1 MPSSRLVRLTLAA
14 ALTTGLAARAS
25 GFYFGDNGAS
35 AMVQGGAF
43 TAQADDALGMQ
54 YNPAGLTQISG
65 FHALADVNILRHDVT
80 FLRQD
85 SGFDPGNPSALIN
98 TVSSQ
103 KAPFLLP
110 YFGAAYGF
118 TLFGRRATVGLG
130 LFAPPSQGR
139 YEYPTPDYTTDA
151 MGAYTQNPK
160 KYAPQRYALLMT
172 DILIAYPTLS
182 LAYEVHPRVQLG
194 VSAQLTVSHFKQT
207 QVMYGGDVFCPPGMA
222 CGGEYNPQ
230 RQLLENPDYDAIVN
244 IDLPGRVG
252 ATVIGGVMVRPT
264 DWLAVGASI
273 RPPIPFTAY
282 GPFSVQL
289 PKTFVD
295 AGASVSGDRAMLQ
308 MTLPLE
314 LRVGARVTP
323 FTSGALK
330 DRLGINVDFLYQ
342 GWDSVKELLLTP
354 DNVTL
359 SSGSGSTPTPIAPF
373 AVKKNWQPTWSVR
386 VGASFRAHQYVSA
399 HLGALYETGA
409 APEATYSVDWTHPS
423 RFIFTGGVT
432 GHLGPV
438 NLIVGALF
446 TPTNTTIVQNS
457 EVLRGQ
463 TNPDIAAG
471 AVGNG
476 IYTSGGWGLITGLR
490 LNLGGAP
497 KSTAPIEPTP
507 APVPVPAA
515 PTDSQPAA
523 GASAS

>member
-85 SGFDPGNPSALIN
+85 SGFDPANPSALIN

-103 KAPFLLP
+103 KTPFLLP

-252 ATVIGGVMVRPT
+252 ATIIGGVMVRPT

-295 AGASVSGDRAMLQ
+295 AGASVSGDRATLQ
-308 MTLPLE
+308 MTMPLE

-354 DNVTL
+354 ENVTL

-373 AVKKNWQPTWSVR
+373 AVKKAWQPTWSVR

-463 TNPDIAAG
+463 TNPDITAG

-497 KSTAPIEPTP
+497 KPTAPIEPTP
-507 APVPVPAA
+507 APVPAV
-515 PTDSQPAA
+515 PTDSQPAP